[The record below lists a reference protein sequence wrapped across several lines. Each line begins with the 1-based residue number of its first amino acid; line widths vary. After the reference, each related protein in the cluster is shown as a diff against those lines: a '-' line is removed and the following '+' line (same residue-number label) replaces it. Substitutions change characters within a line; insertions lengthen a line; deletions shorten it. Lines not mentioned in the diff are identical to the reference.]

1 MSDVAGKVVTG
12 SLQFPYDG
20 NDTNPQFV
28 PWTAGGDGSPDPPAG
43 SNVEPR
49 TRTTPG
55 KSSETI
61 LVVDDE
67 PAVLE
72 LIKGILARQGYKILV
87 ADSGSQA
94 LEICQRDGSTI
105 DLLLTDVMM
114 PGMSGLGLVR
124 SLRSQSHDFPVLY
137 MTGGTL
143 ESLSDELDPQSALLR
158 KPFDPTSLVR
168 SIRNFLDAARNKGGS
183 GPPL

>member
-1 MSDVAGKVVTG
+1 M
-12 SLQFPYDG
+12 
-20 NDTNPQFV
+20 
-28 PWTAGGDGSPDPPAG
+28 
-43 SNVEPR
+43 
-49 TRTTPG
+49 
-55 KSSETI
+55 
-61 LVVDDE
+61 VDDE

-124 SLRSQSHDFPVLY
+124 SLRSLSHDFPVLY

-143 ESLSDELDPQSALLR
+143 DSLSDELDPQAALLR

-183 GPPL
+183 SPPL